1 VHRFLVGDAHDK
13 APESVR
19 SQNESLPFYRCGEG
33 LGPPVDCHR
42 EKNLGGGV
50 MRNDPGRDTLDAWKH
65 TGRARGCLHRAASIA
80 GDDRG
85 FLWRDPD
92 FCGGDSAVFAQ
103 AARIISSIASLSPS

>member
-1 VHRFLVGDAHDK
+1 
-13 APESVR
+13 
-19 SQNESLPFYRCGEG
+19 
-33 LGPPVDCHR
+33 
-42 EKNLGGGV
+42 LGGGV
-50 MRNDPGRDTLDAWKH
+50 MRNDPGRDSLDAWKH